1 MLKVRL
7 KSTLKINKISYLPR
21 IYNTNKNPFLNRWE
35 KKSDFKLNP
44 IVIEFKKMIPYK
56 VKEMIRFLTSL
67 IIILRVK
74 ENYKVVEILFNV
86 LSNRIYLKSQARLL
100 KIYNLHSRDLLK
112 IFLYLK
118 ANQSYRIKLKI
129 NWHQKNIRLRDFSSW
144 ANQER

>member
-1 MLKVRL
+1 
-7 KSTLKINKISYLPR
+7 
-21 IYNTNKNPFLNRWE
+21 
-35 KKSDFKLNP
+35 
-44 IVIEFKKMIPYK
+44 MIPYK

-86 LSNRIYLKSQARLL
+86 LSNRIYLKNQARLL

-129 NWHQKNIRLRDFSSW
+129 N
-144 ANQER
+144 